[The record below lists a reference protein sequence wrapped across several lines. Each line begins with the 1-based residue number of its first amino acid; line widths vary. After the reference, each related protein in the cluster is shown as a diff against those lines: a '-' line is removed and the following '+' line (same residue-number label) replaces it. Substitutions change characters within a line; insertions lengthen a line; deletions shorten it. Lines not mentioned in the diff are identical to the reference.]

1 MTEDRPPPDPLDET
15 GRYLARVKDFEGMHV
30 KEADKHIVKA
40 LKNKGRLVVDSQ
52 LRHSYPMCPRSDTPL
67 IYRAVPS
74 WFIRIPEIVPK
85 MLQEI
90 ESSHWTPSF
99 VKEKRFANWIS
110 NARDWNISRNRYWGT
125 PIPIWQSDDGE
136 ERICVGSVAE
146 LKELS
151 GYQGELTDIHRDKID
166 HITIPSKQGKG
177 QLKRIEEVFDCWFE
191 SGSMPFASQHYPF
204 ENQDKFKESFPG
216 NFIAE
221 GKNSLIHLY
230 PEAHTNA
237 SNNRSRSDSRM
248 VLHSRCHGNTSF
260 RQDAVQELCGQRNC
274 PCRGW

>member
-15 GRYLARVKDFEGMHV
+15 GRYSSKVKDFEGMHV

-52 LRHSYPMCPRSDTPL
+52 LKHSYPMCPRSDTPL

-74 WFIRIPEIVPK
+74 WFIRIPEIVPQ
-85 MLQEI
+85 MLKEI

-151 GYQGELTDIHRDKID
+151 GYKGELTDIHRDKID

-221 GKNSLIHLY
+221 GKHLNEY
-230 PEAHTNA
+230 SPLQQQTDVE
-237 SNNRSRSDSRM
+237 NRSGSNSRM
-248 VLHSRCHGNTSF
+248 VLYSCCHGHTSV
-260 RQDAVQELCGQRNC
+260 RRDAVQELCGQRHRA
-274 PCRGW
+274 CRGW